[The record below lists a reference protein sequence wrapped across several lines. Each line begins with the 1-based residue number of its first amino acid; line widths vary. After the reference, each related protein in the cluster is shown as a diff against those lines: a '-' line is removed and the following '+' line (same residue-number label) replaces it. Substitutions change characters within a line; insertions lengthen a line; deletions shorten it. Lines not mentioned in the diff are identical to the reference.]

1 MNHINK
7 FVDAIDFAAEKHKL
21 QRRKGYLKIPYINH
35 PVKVCKILTD
45 CGESDID
52 LLLAAI
58 LHDTIEDTLTTA
70 DELLLKFG
78 QKVTNLVIEVTDK
91 MDLEENIRKN
101 LQIVNASKLSPEA
114 SLIRIADKIANINDI
129 IKYPLNWTKSRKLRY
144 IDWAS
149 DVFQNCKGQNAQLD
163 KVFEKICNKAREAI
177 GR

>member
-35 PVKVCKILTD
+35 PVKVCKILID

-58 LHDTIEDTLTTA
+58 LHDTIEDTNTTA

-78 QKVTNLVIEVTDK
+78 QKVANLVVEVTDK
-91 MDLEENIRKN
+91 MDLDENIRKN
-101 LQIVNASKLSPEA
+101 LQLVNASKLSPEA

-129 IKYPLNWTKSRKLRY
+129 IKYPLNWTVKRKLRY
-144 IDWAS
+144 IAWAEE
-149 DVFQNCKGQNAQLD
+149 VFNNCKGRNSRLD
-163 KVFEKICNKAREAI
+163 EAFEEICNKARQVI
-177 GR
+177 G